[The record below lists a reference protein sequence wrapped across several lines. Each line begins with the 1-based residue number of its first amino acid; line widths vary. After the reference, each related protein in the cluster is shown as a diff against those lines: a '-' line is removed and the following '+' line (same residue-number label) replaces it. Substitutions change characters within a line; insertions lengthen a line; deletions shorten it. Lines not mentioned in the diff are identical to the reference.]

1 MMNPWNRVS
10 LLVAAAALVFFYS
23 AGPIA
28 AQSSDNES
36 AAAAAQAPSNA
47 KKGDGGRVGA
57 GIRLSTLGVG
67 GEVAVEVVRK
77 VNIRG
82 GVNFFSYSRGYNN
95 NGIHYAGDLRWLS
108 TEAHLDFF
116 PLGHGFHLS
125 PGLIA
130 YDNNHVNATA
140 TAPGGTQFTLNGV
153 RYESDPTNAVN
164 GTAKLSFNK
173 TAPTFMIG
181 FGNLVPR
188 GGKHFSVNIEAGVAY
203 QGSPKIALNLTGS
216 ACDTS
221 GLNCQNVATNSTIQ
235 TNVIGQQN
243 KISNDL
249 SPFKFYPLVSLSFG
263 YRF

>member
-1 MMNPWNRVS
+1 MMNPWKRVS

-23 AGPIA
+23 AGPMA
-28 AQSSDNES
+28 AQSSDNQS
-36 AAAAAQAPSNA
+36 AAAAAPAQEE
-47 KKGDGGRVGA
+47 KGGGGRVGA
-57 GIRLSTLGVG
+57 GIRLSSLGVG
-67 GEVAVEVVRK
+67 GEVAVKVVPK

-125 PGLIA
+125 PGVIA
-130 YDNNHVNATA
+130 YNDNRVNATA
-140 TAPGGTQFTLNGV
+140 NAPGGAQFTLNGV
-153 RYESDPTNAVN
+153 SYESDPTNPVN
-164 GTAKLSFNK
+164 GSAKLSFNK
-173 TAPTFMIG
+173 AAPTFMIG

-188 GGKHFSVNIEAGVAY
+188 GGKHFSVNFEAGVAY

-216 ACDTS
+216 ACAPDGT
-221 GLNCQNVATNSTIQ
+221 NCQNVATNSTIQ
-235 TNVIGQQN
+235 SNVIGQQN

-249 SPFKFYPLVSLSFG
+249 SPFKFYPLISLTFG